1 METSQEAQTRSP
13 AEKVS
18 QVANALIGKSE
29 EVTNIMTKLD
39 ELQVMLQNTKKM
51 EEKAKSTICV
61 VSNRADG
68 AAHSGYM
75 NLYDPTQ
82 NPKSESSCTVCTLT
96 DAKPDQVFTAVPPL
110 VGPTDTLESLT
121 SARIPQTE
129 PLLPKEEPII
139 SPDLA
144 ELNEL
149 YLQLKG
155 ALEDRQRFQSTILAM
170 SPSHDRNSDAR
181 MEPMDAACIRSEKAV
196 EALSKTVERLAAQVA
211 AERLDTDLIADYG
224 DRTELELMRKV
235 HRKDGKVQ
243 KLQADLEAMTYRAQF
258 LGEIVC
264 KLWTASKLSH
274 AYGPKDYLAQMFEK
288 EPSWECLDANLF
300 KMNNNMSQ
308 VVSGFN
314 LNRNFPPLPQWNE

>member
-1 METSQEAQTRSP
+1 MEASQEAQTRSP
-13 AEKVS
+13 ADKVS

-39 ELQVMLQNTKKM
+39 ELQTMLQNTKKM
-51 EEKAKSTICV
+51 EEKTKSTTVCV
-61 VSNRADG
+61 VSNLASS
-68 AAHSGYM
+68 AASSGYM
-75 NLYDPTQ
+75 NLPSQ
-82 NPKSESSCTVCTLT
+82 NPESNYQVCKII

-110 VGPTDTLESLT
+110 GGPADTLESLT
-121 SARIPQTE
+121 SVRLPKTE
-129 PLLPKEEPII
+129 PPVPKEEPTM

-155 ALEDRQRFQSTILAM
+155 ALEDRQRFQTAILSMA
-170 SPSHDRNSDAR
+170 PSHDRNSDAQ

-196 EALSKTVERLAAQVA
+196 EALSKTVERLSAQVA
-211 AERLDTDLIADYG
+211 AERLDTDLIDDYG
-224 DRTELELMRKV
+224 DRTELELMREV
-235 HRKDGKVQ
+235 HRKDEKVQ
-243 KLQADLEAMTYRAQF
+243 KLRADLDAMTYRTQF

-288 EPSWECLDANLF
+288 EPDWECLDANLF

-314 LNRNFPPLPQWNE
+314 LNRNFPPIPQWKE